1 MKERYLPRIDE
12 EKRKEFLKM
21 IEEMNKK
28 RVRKVVRED
37 GVIEYEEIK
46 PSDPRMVGLEYL

>member
-1 MKERYLPRIDE
+1 VKERYLPRIDE

-21 IEEMNKK
+21 IEELDKK
-28 RVRKVVRED
+28 KVKKVVRED

-46 PSDPRMVGLEYL
+46 PSDPRMVGL